1 MILHHDLHNCQ
12 LLILKATFDYEGDFS
27 SVLFSHPTSSLNP
40 NNLYETTIANFS
52 IVVFQPP
59 KMDLIVSNTGPVRSN
74 SRRSSLLAATL
85 SCVDQCSD
93 SPKFV

>member
-59 KMDLIVSNTGPVRSN
+59 KTDLIVSKTGPVSITKIK
-74 SRRSSLLAATL
+74 LFGGLVVM
-85 SCVDQCSD
+85 C
-93 SPKFV
+93 